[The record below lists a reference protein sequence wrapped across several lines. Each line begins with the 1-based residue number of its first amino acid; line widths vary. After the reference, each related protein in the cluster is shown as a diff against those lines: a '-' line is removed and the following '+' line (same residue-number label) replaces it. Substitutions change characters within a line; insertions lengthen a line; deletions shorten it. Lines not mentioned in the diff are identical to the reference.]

1 MAVEF
6 QDSDKPLSQTLNDMA
21 ATITG
26 DHVTVRELMARVG
39 EQGLLLFCMFLTIPF
54 LVPISIPGVSTVF
67 GAVIILI
74 ALGITVNRIPWL
86 PRPLMERPIAAAG
99 LREAMARG
107 SKMME
112 RLDRIV
118 KPRLNHLT
126 TGAVMNRV
134 NGLVL
139 LLGGILLIFPLG
151 LIPFSNTLPGWGI
164 LFLAAGILQRDGV
177 AILIGYLFMVA
188 TIIYFIILALGALAM
203 GSGIMSLVGA
213 G

>member
-1 MAVEF
+1 
-6 QDSDKPLSQTLNDMA
+6 
-21 ATITG
+21 
-26 DHVTVRELMARVG
+26 
-39 EQGLLLFCMFLTIPF
+39 
-54 LVPISIPGVSTVF
+54 
-67 GAVIILI
+67 
-74 ALGITVNRIPWL
+74 
-86 PRPLMERPIAAAG
+86 
-99 LREAMARG
+99 
-107 SKMME
+107 
-112 RLDRIV
+112 
-118 KPRLNHLT
+118 
-126 TGAVMNRV
+126 VMNRV